1 MHVAET
7 CDSILFRSRTIF
19 SCQGPDAGLRL
30 AGIDY
35 EVIPSPGPGLK
46 DRGDNPA
53 DASQNQRLYLL
64 AMFLLISLASD
75 FALILRSELLF
86 PH

>member
-1 MHVAET
+1 MRVAEM
-7 CDSILFRSRTIF
+7 CDSILIRSRTTF
-19 SCQGPDAGLRL
+19 PCQRPDADLGL

-35 EVIPSPGPGLK
+35 KVIPSLGPGLN
-46 DRGDNPA
+46 DRGENLA

-75 FALILRSELLF
+75 FALILHRT
-86 PH
+86 